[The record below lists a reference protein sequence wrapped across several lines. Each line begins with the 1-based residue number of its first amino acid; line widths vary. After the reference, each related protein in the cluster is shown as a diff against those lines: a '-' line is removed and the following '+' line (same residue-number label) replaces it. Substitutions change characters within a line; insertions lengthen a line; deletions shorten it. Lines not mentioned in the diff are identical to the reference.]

1 MKVGILGG
9 SFNPPHAGHVHI
21 SKLALKKLGLNQ
33 VWWIVAKQN
42 PLKENQQKSYEK
54 RLNLCAEILQKE
66 RRILIQKS
74 DEIYSYKLLENLQK
88 KFPQI
93 EFFWI
98 MGGDNLENLHLWKNY
113 RQFIRSVKIAIFSRE
128 KTLMNIQKMPAWNFL
143 KNYKPQIFWSQN
155 LDISSTKIRN
165 EELYN

>member
-9 SFNPPHAGHVHI
+9 SFNPPHAGHIHI

-42 PLKENQQKSYEK
+42 PLKENHEKSYEK

-98 MGGDNLENLHLWKNY
+98 MGGDNLENLHKWKNY
-113 RQFIRSVKIAIFSRE
+113 RQFIKSVKIAIFSRE

-143 KNYKPQIFWSQN
+143 KNYKPQIFWTEN